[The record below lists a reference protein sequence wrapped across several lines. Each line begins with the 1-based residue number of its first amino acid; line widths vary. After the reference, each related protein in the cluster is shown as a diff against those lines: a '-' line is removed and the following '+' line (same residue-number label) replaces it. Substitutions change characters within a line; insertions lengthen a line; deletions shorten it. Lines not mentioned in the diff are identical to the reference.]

1 LGGRDVKG
9 GASYRPPEPPEPEPE
24 DVGAAVGTVT
34 GMSET
39 VVDGPGT
46 VTGISETGLLENDVV
61 AVVRV
66 GDDELLPEVELSL
79 LLPLSLESL
88 FFMITIPII
97 AAIRIW
103 ITITPT
109 QMIFFRRPLVGFVTD
124 PVDDGLY
131 FSSMTSTSSGSGYA
145 WRVGSG

>member
-1 LGGRDVKG
+1 
-9 GASYRPPEPPEPEPE
+9 
-24 DVGAAVGTVT
+24 
-34 GMSET
+34 MSET

-46 VTGISETGLLENDVV
+46 VTGISETELLENDVEVDVGV
-61 AVVRV
+61 AVVPV
-66 GDDELLPEVELSL
+66 VLFLEPELPMLLPPLLS
-79 LLPLSLESL
+79 EFSL
-88 FFMITIPII
+88 FFDTMIPII
-97 AAIRIW
+97 AAIRIRV
-103 ITITPT
+103 TITPT